1 MRDVCEILTYKYLVK
16 QGLIEDTLG
25 RRRNNLQN
33 NTNLETQHLS
43 NNNESSSTEESSQPN
58 ALPSNRN
65 LVGQNAGI
73 ELNKLS
79 INPSIYENSET

>member
-16 QGLIEDTLG
+16 QGLIEDKLG

-79 INPSIYENSET
+79 INPSI

>member
-79 INPSIYENSET
+79 INPSI